1 MSNTGFSSVT
11 KHPIEIGDYF
21 VATNEISRLY
31 ANITNWIRK
40 RLPGAIIFGY
50 PRMGKTRAI
59 NYIIRTIKLDYNNMD
74 YPIYHVSCRTRKN
87 PNETMFFEDLL
98 LGIGHSH
105 AMQGAKAN
113 IKRKRLINAL
123 TIVAEKNHTNK
134 IIMFLDD
141 AQNLF
146 ELEHK
151 WLMDIYNELQMCNI
165 NLIIFFVG
173 QKELVFQRSAFM
185 EAGKFQIVG
194 RFMTAEYE
202 FKGLQ
207 DIDDI
212 EECLA
217 GYDEYAEYPAGSGCS
232 YTKFY
237 FREAF
242 ENGFRLAMLA
252 NHIWESFIELRREN
266 NINQFLDIPMQY
278 FVLFIE
284 GLMIEFGQSDY
295 DIQHIPKEELH
306 RLIVESGYLEWEI
319 HGRK

>member
-1 MSNTGFSSVT
+1 M
-11 KHPIEIGDYF
+11 K
-21 VATNEISRLY
+21 
-31 ANITNWIRK
+31 WIRK
-40 RLPGAIIFGY
+40 RLPGAIIYGY

-59 NYIIRTIKLDYNNMD
+59 NYIVRTIKSEYNNWD
-74 YPIYHVSCRTRKN
+74 YPIFHVSCRARKN

-98 LGIGHSH
+98 LGIGHNL
-105 AMQGAKAN
+105 AMSSTKAN
-113 IKRKRLINAL
+113 MKRKRLINAL
-123 TIVAEKNHTNK
+123 TITAEKNHTNK

-151 WLMDIYNELQMCNI
+151 WLMDIYNELLMSNI
-165 NLIIFFVG
+165 NLVIFFVG
-173 QKELVFQRSAFM
+173 QKELLFQRSAYM

-207 DIDDI
+207 DTEDI
-212 EECLA
+212 EECLN
-217 GYDEYAEYPAGSGCS
+217 GYDKYSDYPVGSGCS

-237 FREAF
+237 FKEAYD
-242 ENGFRLAMLA
+242 NGFRLTLLST
-252 NHIWESFIELRREN
+252 HIWESMVELRRKN

-284 GLMIEFGQSDY
+284 GLMMEYGLSDY
-295 DIQHIPKEELH
+295 DIQHIPKSELQ
-306 RLIVESGYLEWEI
+306 RLIIESGYLDWEI